1 MSVIGQQIIAEV
13 RKIAAEQPDHVYD
26 RENCWYLDPIN
37 NEPACIMG
45 KALANLGLLPPW
57 AGEDHAS
64 FEGKG
69 IDKVLD
75 ILGIDADLSEKLW
88 LVNVQQ
94 AQDGRT
100 GEIQARKSWGESVQ
114 YADGQVLIH

>member
-1 MSVIGQQIIAEV
+1 MSTGQQIIAEV

-26 RENCWYLDPIN
+26 RDNCWYRDPLN

-45 KALANLGLLPPW
+45 KALANLGLLPPSE
-57 AGEDHAS
+57 GDTY

-69 IDKVLD
+69 IDKVLE
-75 ILGIDADLSEKLW
+75 ILGINASISEKLW
-88 LVNVQQ
+88 LVYVQQ

-100 GEIQARKSWGESVQ
+100 GEIQARKSWGCSVQ
-114 YADGQVLIH
+114 YADDSQALAL